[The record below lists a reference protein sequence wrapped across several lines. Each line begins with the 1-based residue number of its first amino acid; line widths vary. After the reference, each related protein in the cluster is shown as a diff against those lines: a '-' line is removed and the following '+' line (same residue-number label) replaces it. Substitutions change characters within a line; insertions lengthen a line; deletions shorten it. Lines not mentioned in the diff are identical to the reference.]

1 MIDFSSLQNVF
12 ESMTPDMQQ
21 AFMDTFASFLQ
32 WIQISVGGLGG
43 TAVLIY
49 GYYRQKLTRSALSI
63 QQKDSSL
70 SLQEA
75 KQQAAFEVAKAGLS
89 DVREMFMMSQEQL
102 AKSTEVMNA
111 QSALF
116 MELIK
121 GQNLSTESILS
132 AKTLLDESNSISG
145 TLESSWKKLLEQKEA
160 ENKSIGEYTETLK
173 EE

>member
-12 ESMTPDMQQ
+12 ESMTPEMQQ

-32 WIQISVGGLGG
+32 WIQLSVGGLGG
-43 TAVLIY
+43 LAVLIW
-49 GYYRQKLTRSALSI
+49 GYYKRQLTSAALKI
-63 QQKDSSL
+63 QDKDSSL
-70 SLQEA
+70 SVEEA
-75 KQQAAFEVAKAGLS
+75 KQKAAFEVAKAGLA
-89 DVREMFMMSQEQL
+89 DVRDMFLMSQEQL

-121 GQNLSTESILS
+121 GQNLSTDSILS
-132 AKTLLDESNSISG
+132 AKKLLDESNSISG
-145 TLESSWKKLLEQKEA
+145 TLANSWTKLLESKEA
-160 ENKSIGEYTETLK
+160 ENQAIGEYTETLK